1 MPNTRELLLLLL
13 VFTHLSSWFLP
24 PFFFCLQRPGPL
36 LLDPFPP
43 CPQTLTSRRA
53 FIPFTDSVN
62 PTSCVL
68 EEGSNH
74 YVLTRHLS
82 LVIRIESLWEQK
94 CPSVLSVV
102 TSMKVNLL
110 VSDYSS

>member
-82 LVIRIESLWEQK
+82 LVIRI
-94 CPSVLSVV
+94 
-102 TSMKVNLL
+102 
-110 VSDYSS
+110 